1 MSEENCARTA
11 HKGVMM
17 KIGLIDVDGHNFP
30 NLPLMKIS
38 AHHKAQGD
46 DVEWCI
52 PLLHY
57 DVIYKSKVFDD
68 TYTND
73 AYDVLDADKIIK
85 GGTGYDLHNKL
96 PDEIEHIYPDYSL
109 YGITDEAYG
118 FLTRGCPRG
127 CPFCIVA
134 EKEGKASKQ
143 VAELNEF
150 WRGQKNIKLLDPNIT
165 ASKECEK
172 LFDEL
177 IESKAK
183 IDFTQGLD
191 ARVITDKA
199 VWQINHM
206 KVDILHFAW
215 DNYEMKT
222 YEKLKRIR
230 PLLKMNHRK
239 LAVYVLTNFNTTH
252 EQDLERVMKL
262 KELDYDPYVMI
273 YDKPNA
279 PKITKQLQRYVNN
292 RFIFRSC
299 EWEDY
304 KP

>member
-1 MSEENCARTA
+1 
-11 HKGVMM
+11 M

-68 TYTND
+68 TYTKD
-73 AYDVLDADKIIK
+73 VYDVLDADKIIK

-109 YGITDEAYG
+109 YGITDKAYG

-172 LFDEL
+172 LFDDL